1 MDSLKFGTSGLR
13 GLAVDLVGAAS
24 WRYTRAFLD
33 HLGKSGAITPGATV
47 LVGQDLRDSSPAI
60 AGAVIDAIGA
70 AGFTAIDC
78 GTLSTPALALYALT
92 STAPAIM
99 VTGSHIPADRNGLK
113 FYLAS
118 GEITKT
124 DEAGILD
131 ALAAVG
137 APNGRRGLAQVEPG
151 ARAGYLARN
160 VEAFGAGALD
170 GQRIG
175 VFQHSSVARDDMVTI
190 LEALG
195 ATVVALGRTSHFV
208 PIDTE
213 ALSPDD
219 AAQARAWVA
228 EHQLDALVSS
238 DGDADRPLV
247 ADEHGAFIRG
257 DMLGILTARYLQAD
271 AAVTPAT
278 SNSSIEGTGAF
289 KRVVRTKVGSPFV
302 LAGMAEAAQNGAKVV
317 VGFEANGGVLLGSDV
332 TINGR
337 PLAALPT
344 RDAMLPMLAVLAA
357 AKAESL
363 TLSQLV
369 ATLPPR
375 FARSDRLEHV
385 PQERTAMLLSKLQ
398 DAGFA
403 AAYFAEAGEIGAV
416 SSLDGLRFELKS
428 GDVVHYRASGNAPEL
443 RCYTEASTAERA
455 EALLAWGLKAAEV
468 VVR

>member
-1 MDSLKFGTSGLR
+1 LDSLKFGTSGLR
-13 GLAVDLVGAAS
+13 GLAVELAGAPS

-33 HLGKSGAITPGATV
+33 YLGKSGGIAPGARV
-47 LVGQDLRDSSPAI
+47 LVGQDLRESSPAI

-70 AGFTAIDC
+70 AGFAAIDC

-92 STAPAIM
+92 TNAPAIM

-124 DEAGILD
+124 DEAGILES
-131 ALAAVG
+131 LKTVG
-137 APNGRRGLAQVEPG
+137 APGEGHASAKAEPA
-151 ARAGYLARN
+151 ARAGYLSRN
-160 VEAFGAGALD
+160 SSAFEPGALI
-170 GQRIG
+170 GLRIG
-175 VFQHSSVARDDMVTI
+175 VFQHSSVARDDIVTI
-190 LEALG
+190 IEALG
-195 ATVVALGRTSHFV
+195 AKVIPLGRTDHFV

-228 EHQLDALVSS
+228 EHRLDALVSS

-247 ADEHGAFIRG
+247 ADEKGAFIRG
-257 DMLGILTARYLQAD
+257 DMLGILTARYLRAD
-271 AAVTPAT
+271 AAVTPVT

-302 LAGMAEAAQNGAKVV
+302 LAGMAEAAASGAKVV

-332 TINGR
+332 MVGGW

-344 RDAMLPMLAVLAA
+344 RDAMLPILAVLAA
-357 AKAESL
+357 AKEAKLS
-363 TLSQLV
+363 LSQLV

-385 PQERTAMLLSKLQ
+385 PQERSAALMEKLAA
-398 DAGFA
+398 DAADFFKPQGTIKA
-403 AAYFAEAGEIGAV
+403 T
-416 SSLDGLRFELKS
+416 STLDGMRFELSS
-428 GDVVHYRASGNAPEL
+428 GDVIHYRASGNAPEL

-455 EALLAWGLKAAEV
+455 EDLLGWALKAAEA

>member
-1 MDSLKFGTSGLR
+1 LDSLKFGTSGLR
-13 GLAVDLVGAAS
+13 GLAIELVGAPS

-33 HLGKSGAITPGATV
+33 YLDKIGAIAPGARV

-60 AGAVIDAIGA
+60 AAAVIDAIGA

-78 GTLSTPALALYALT
+78 GALSTPALALYALT
-92 STAPAIM
+92 TKAPAIM

-124 DEAGILD
+124 DEAGILES
-131 ALAAVG
+131 LRAVG
-137 APNGRRGLAQVEPG
+137 TPAEGRTSAKAEPAAG
-151 ARAGYLARN
+151 AAYLARN
-160 VEAFGAGALD
+160 SDAFGAGALT
-170 GQRIG
+170 GLRIG

-190 LEALG
+190 LKAVG
-195 ATVVALGRTSHFV
+195 ATVIALGRTSHFV

-219 AAQARAWVA
+219 AARARAWVA
-228 EHQLDALVSS
+228 GHRLDALVSS

-257 DMLGILTARYLQAD
+257 DMLGILTARYLHAD
-271 AAVTPAT
+271 AAVTPVT

-302 LAGMAEAAQNGAKVV
+302 LAGMDEAARSGAKVV

-332 TINGR
+332 TIGGR
-337 PLAALPT
+337 KLAALPT

-357 AKAESL
+357 AKAENLS
-363 TLSQLV
+363 LSQLV

-385 PQERTAMLLSKLQ
+385 PHERTAMLLGRLK

-403 AAYFAEAGEIGAV
+403 SGYFVGAGAVGAV

-443 RCYTEASTAERA
+443 RCYTEAATAERA
-455 EALLAWGLKAAEV
+455 DGLLAWGLKAAEA